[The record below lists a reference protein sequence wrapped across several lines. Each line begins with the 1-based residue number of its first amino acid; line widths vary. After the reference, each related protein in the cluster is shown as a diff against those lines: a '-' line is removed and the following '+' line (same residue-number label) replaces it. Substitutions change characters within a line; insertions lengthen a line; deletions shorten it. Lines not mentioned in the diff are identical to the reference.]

1 MYLLNI
7 VTSFKKEGLLFM
19 PLSGFSM
26 SVFLLL
32 FCLLSID
39 YLLFTVCFPV
49 VSLFSGR
56 DAI

>member
-19 PLSGFSM
+19 PLSGLFM

-32 FCLLSID
+32 FLSVT
-39 YLLFTVCFPV
+39 Y
-49 VSLFSGR
+49 
-56 DAI
+56 